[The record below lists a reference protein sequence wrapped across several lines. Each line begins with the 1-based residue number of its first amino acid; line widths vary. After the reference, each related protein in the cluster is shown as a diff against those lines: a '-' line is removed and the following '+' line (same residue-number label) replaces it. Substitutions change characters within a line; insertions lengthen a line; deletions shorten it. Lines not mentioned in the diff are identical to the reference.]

1 MELDIV
7 RAWKDDV
14 YRQSLTAEEQA
25 MLPENPIGEYELSDA
40 DLEMIYGGGDCH
52 HKAGHDKGN
61 HGGGIVYHNNS
72 FALLCVQSVA
82 VVGACIM

>member
-40 DLEMIYGGGDCH
+40 ELEMIYGGGCH
-52 HKAGHDKGN
+52 HKGGHNKGN

-72 FALLCVQSVA
+72 FSLLCVQSVA